1 MHSKTK
7 AKAKI
12 IGLGLISGLMSAA
25 AMAEPPIQ
33 PGDTLQSLSQVKI
46 TTTVNGQQ
54 GSIQELVA
62 SGQVR
67 IADAAAQQAS
77 IALGEPAPAGAQP
90 LDAAQAN
97 EAAVEQASADAM
109 APAELNNTQVANAHL
124 GADQANPA
132 AAQDAQSALNLEPAE
147 TEMQAPA
154 NTAAAAPILSSS
166 SAAPVNAE
174 APANSD
180 SMSGAAPELP
190 DANAAAEAAPET
202 PVADAA
208 IQASPEAP
216 QAPAEAI
223 AQ

>member
-77 IALGEPAPAGAQP
+77 IALGEPAPAGAQS
-90 LDAAQAN
+90 LDAAQTN
-97 EAAVEQASADAM
+97 QAAVEQA
-109 APAELNNTQVANAHL
+109 ANANL

-132 AAQDAQSALNLEPAE
+132 AQDAQSALNPKPAE

-190 DANAAAEAAPET
+190 DANAAAEAVPET
-202 PVADAA
+202 PVADTA
-208 IQASPEAP
+208 IQASPEMP
-216 QAPAEAI
+216 QAPAEAV

>member
-67 IADAAAQQAS
+67 IANAAAQQAS

-90 LDAAQAN
+90 LDAAQAQ
-97 EAAVEQASADAM
+97 AAVEQASADAM
-109 APAELNNTQVANAHL
+109 APAEQNTQAAEQPNANL
-124 GADQANPA
+124 GTD
-132 AAQDAQSALNLEPAE
+132 QDAQSALNLEPAE

-202 PVADAA
+202 PVADTA

-216 QAPAEAI
+216 QAPAEAV

>member
-97 EAAVEQASADAM
+97 QAAVEQASADAM
-109 APAELNNTQVANAHL
+109 APAEQNTQAAEHPNANL
-124 GADQANPA
+124 SAD
-132 AAQDAQSALNLEPAE
+132 QDAQSALNLEPAE

-202 PVADAA
+202 PVADTA

>member
-77 IALGEPAPAGAQP
+77 IALGEPAPAGAQS

-97 EAAVEQASADAM
+97 QAAVEQ
-109 APAELNNTQVANAHL
+109 TANANL

-132 AAQDAQSALNLEPAE
+132 AQDAQSALNPKPAE

-190 DANAAAEAAPET
+190 DANAAAEAVPET
-202 PVADAA
+202 PVADTA
-208 IQASPEAP
+208 IQASPEMP
-216 QAPAEAI
+216 QAPAEAV

>member
-12 IGLGLISGLMSAA
+12 IGLGLIPGLMSAA

-77 IALGEPAPAGAQP
+77 IALGEPAPAGAQS

-97 EAAVEQASADAM
+97 QAAVEQA
-109 APAELNNTQVANAHL
+109 ANANL

-132 AAQDAQSALNLEPAE
+132 AQDAQSALNPKPAE

-190 DANAAAEAAPET
+190 DANAAAEAVPET
-202 PVADAA
+202 PVADTA
-208 IQASPEAP
+208 IQTSPEMP
-216 QAPAEAI
+216 QAPAEAV

>member
-97 EAAVEQASADAM
+97 QAAVDAM
-109 APAELNNTQVANAHL
+109 APAELNNTQAANAHL
-124 GADQANPA
+124 GTDQANP
-132 AAQDAQSALNLEPAE
+132 AAQDAQSALNPKPAE

-190 DANAAAEAAPET
+190 DANAAAEASPET
-202 PVADAA
+202 PVSDTA
-208 IQASPEAP
+208 IQASPEMP
-216 QAPAEAI
+216 QAPAEAV

>member
-67 IADAAAQQAS
+67 IADAAAQ
-77 IALGEPAPAGAQP
+77 
-90 LDAAQAN
+90 AN
-97 EAAVEQASADAM
+97 QAAVE
-109 APAELNNTQVANAHL
+109 
-124 GADQANPA
+124 QANPA
-132 AAQDAQSALNLEPAE
+132 AAQDPQSALNLEPAE

-190 DANAAAEAAPET
+190 DANAAAEAVPET
-202 PVADAA
+202 PVADTA
-208 IQASPEAP
+208 IQASPEMP
-216 QAPAEAI
+216 QAPAEAV

>member
-67 IADAAAQQAS
+67 IADA
-77 IALGEPAPAGAQP
+77 
-90 LDAAQAN
+90 
-97 EAAVEQASADAM
+97 M
-109 APAELNNTQVANAHL
+109 APAELNNTQAANAHL
-124 GADQANPA
+124 GADQAKPA
-132 AAQDAQSALNLEPAE
+132 AAQDPQSALNLEPAE

-202 PVADAA
+202 PVADTA

>member
-77 IALGEPAPAGAQP
+77 IALGEPAPA
-90 LDAAQAN
+90 
-97 EAAVEQASADAM
+97 
-109 APAELNNTQVANAHL
+109 
-124 GADQANPA
+124 
-132 AAQDAQSALNLEPAE
+132 
-147 TEMQAPA
+147 

-166 SAAPVNAE
+166 SAALVNAE
-174 APANSD
+174 APTNSD

-202 PVADAA
+202 PVADTA

>member
-77 IALGEPAPAGAQP
+77 IALGEPAPAGAQS

-97 EAAVEQASADAM
+97 QAAVEQA
-109 APAELNNTQVANAHL
+109 ANANL

-132 AAQDAQSALNLEPAE
+132 AQDAQSALNPKPAE

-190 DANAAAEAAPET
+190 DANAAAEAVPET
-202 PVADAA
+202 PVADTA
-208 IQASPEAP
+208 IQASPEMP
-216 QAPAEAI
+216 QAPAEAV

>member
-25 AMAEPPIQ
+25 AIAEPPIQ

-77 IALGEPAPAGAQP
+77 IALGEPAPAGAQS

-97 EAAVEQASADAM
+97 QAAVEQA
-109 APAELNNTQVANAHL
+109 ANANL

-132 AAQDAQSALNLEPAE
+132 AQDAQSALNPKPAE

-166 SAAPVNAE
+166 SVAPVNAE

-190 DANAAAEAAPET
+190 DANAAAEAVPET
-202 PVADAA
+202 PVADTA
-208 IQASPEAP
+208 IQASPEMP
-216 QAPAEAI
+216 QAPAEAV

>member
-12 IGLGLISGLMSAA
+12 IGLGLISSLMSAA

-77 IALGEPAPAGAQP
+77 IALGEPAPAGAQS

-97 EAAVEQASADAM
+97 QAAVEQA
-109 APAELNNTQVANAHL
+109 ANANL
-124 GADQANPA
+124 GADQANPT
-132 AAQDAQSALNLEPAE
+132 AQDVQSALNPKPAE

-202 PVADAA
+202 PVADTA

-216 QAPAEAI
+216 QAPAEAV

>member
-77 IALGEPAPAGAQP
+77 IALGEPAPAGAQS

-97 EAAVEQASADAM
+97 QAAVEQA
-109 APAELNNTQVANAHL
+109 ANANL

-132 AAQDAQSALNLEPAE
+132 AQDAQSALNPKPAE

-190 DANAAAEAAPET
+190 DANAAAEASPET
-202 PVADAA
+202 PVSDTA
-208 IQASPEAP
+208 IQASPEMP
-216 QAPAEAI
+216 QAPAEDV

>member
-77 IALGEPAPAGAQP
+77 IALGEPAPAGAQS

-97 EAAVEQASADAM
+97 QAAVEQA
-109 APAELNNTQVANAHL
+109 ANANL

-132 AAQDAQSALNLEPAE
+132 AQDAQSALNPKPAE
-147 TEMQAPA
+147 TEMQ
-154 NTAAAAPILSSS
+154 
-166 SAAPVNAE
+166 

-190 DANAAAEAAPET
+190 DANAAAEAVPET
-202 PVADAA
+202 PVADTA
-208 IQASPEAP
+208 IQTSPEMP
-216 QAPAEAI
+216 QAPAEAVT
-223 AQ
+223 Q

>member
-97 EAAVEQASADAM
+97 QAAVDAM
-109 APAELNNTQVANAHL
+109 APAELNNTQAANAHL
-124 GADQANPA
+124 GTDQANPA
-132 AAQDAQSALNLEPAE
+132 AAQDPQSALNLEPAE

-202 PVADAA
+202 PVADTA

>member
-12 IGLGLISGLMSAA
+12 IGLSLISGLMSAA

-77 IALGEPAPAGAQP
+77 IALGEPAPAGAQS

-97 EAAVEQASADAM
+97 QAAVEQA
-109 APAELNNTQVANAHL
+109 ANANL

-132 AAQDAQSALNLEPAE
+132 AQDAQSALNPKPAE

-190 DANAAAEAAPET
+190 DANAAAEAVPET
-202 PVADAA
+202 PVADTA
-208 IQASPEAP
+208 IQASPEMP
-216 QAPAEAI
+216 QAPAEDV

>member
-77 IALGEPAPAGAQP
+77 IALGEPAPAGAQS

-97 EAAVEQASADAM
+97 QAAVEQA
-109 APAELNNTQVANAHL
+109 ANANL

-132 AAQDAQSALNLEPAE
+132 AQDAQSALNPKPAE

-190 DANAAAEAAPET
+190 DANAAAEAVPET
-202 PVADAA
+202 PVADTA
-208 IQASPEAP
+208 IQTSPEMP
-216 QAPAEAI
+216 QAPAEAV

>member
-77 IALGEPAPAGAQP
+77 IALGEPAPAGAQS

-97 EAAVEQASADAM
+97 QAAVEQA
-109 APAELNNTQVANAHL
+109 ANANL
-124 GADQANPA
+124 GADQANPT
-132 AAQDAQSALNLEPAE
+132 AQDVQSALNPKPAE

-190 DANAAAEAAPET
+190 DANAAAEAVPET
-202 PVADAA
+202 PVADTA
-208 IQASPEAP
+208 IQTSPEMP
-216 QAPAEAI
+216 QAPAEAV

>member
-77 IALGEPAPAGAQP
+77 IALGEPAPAGAQS

-97 EAAVEQASADAM
+97 QAAVEQA
-109 APAELNNTQVANAHL
+109 ANANL

-132 AAQDAQSALNLEPAE
+132 AQDAQSALNPKPAE

-174 APANSD
+174 ASANSD
-180 SMSGAAPELP
+180 SMSGAAPELQ
-190 DANAAAEAAPET
+190 DANAAAEAVPET
-202 PVADAA
+202 PVADTA
-208 IQASPEAP
+208 IQASPEMP
-216 QAPAEAI
+216 QAPAEAV

>member
-97 EAAVEQASADAM
+97 QAAVEQA
-109 APAELNNTQVANAHL
+109 ANANL

-132 AAQDAQSALNLEPAE
+132 AQDAQSALNPKPAE